1 LIKKQGNR
9 KANIKKTKR
18 IRRGGGG
25 REKQGEE
32 KKVGGGGGTGL
43 SLLQQVGGWEKQG
56 RRTNGAKGREGGGE
70 RKRGKRKGRV
80 RGLTQWF

>member
-25 REKQGEE
+25 ERNRGKR
-32 KKVGGGGGTGL
+32 KGGGGGGRDL
-43 SLLQQVGGWEKQG
+43 VFCNRWEGGKNRGEEPMGQKGEK
-56 RRTNGAKGREGGGE
+56 GGGE

>member
-25 REKQGEE
+25 
-32 KKVGGGGGTGL
+32 
-43 SLLQQVGGWEKQG
+43 
-56 RRTNGAKGREGGGE
+56 E
-70 RKRGKRKGRV
+70 RNRGKRKGGGGRDLV
-80 RGLTQWF
+80 FCNRWEGGKNRGEEPMGQKREKGGGGRGRGARGKGE